1 MEAEVEELVHP
12 ERLASAIPSRRPIH
26 QTASGDAAE
35 ERGILR
41 QPFSLSHINHYPF
54 DGWRLSPD
62 PAQYMP
68 YEVEP
73 EHDLS
78 DLSEVEVY
86 ERVLQLA
93 ADRQL
98 MPGAPD
104 PIGEVNVEL
113 FSPGSEADHLRE
125 NALPEEGSKVHQL
138 RQALKNEKET
148 YRELR
153 CNRKRRMAQTDS
165 EDEGQASE
173 GDATSDE
180 ERLVRRARNQR
191 YVIRRK
197 EEELQRALAAAGIEQ
212 KIQRELKK
220 TQKDA
225 RRQRLLE
232 TRAERKRQWQVVE
245 EEETRSDSFD
255 SGVDMDDASSL

>member
-1 MEAEVEELVHP
+1 MKRQAGTQQVCWWSTYHAGVHAYY
-12 ERLASAIPSRRPIH
+12 RN
-26 QTASGDAAE
+26 QE

-41 QPFSLSHINHYPF
+41 QPFSSSHIKHYPL

-93 ADRQL
+93 ADTQL

-104 PIGEVNVEL
+104 PIGEVHVEL
-113 FSPGSEADHLRE
+113 FSLEPEADRRQE
-125 NALPEEGSKVHQL
+125 NALPKEGSKVHQM
-138 RQALKNEKET
+138 RQSLKNEKET

-165 EDEGQASE
+165 EDEGEASE
-173 GDATSDE
+173 GDGTSDE
-180 ERLVRRARNQR
+180 ERLVRRAKRQR
-191 YVIRRK
+191 HVIRRK
-197 EEELQRALAAAGIEQ
+197 EEELQRALAVAGMEQ
-212 KIQRELKK
+212 KIQRDLKK
-220 TQKDA
+220 KQKDA

-245 EEETRSDSFD
+245 EEETHSDSFD
-255 SGVDMDDASSL
+255 SGIDLDDASSL